1 MRYDKPMEERENMA
15 RKDTP
20 SAVMYGKLKS
30 FVISNRQAANIL
42 MNAMLTFDGRMLR
55 DRINESSQLSRRIVH
70 TLPGELPIGLF
81 NSFPITCPQLY
92 RMTIEKIAIAR
103 CGGDHGQARLVLD
116 DELKGECH
124 ELMLQALRKCEVD
137 DAMYRNMASYIEHAD
152 LPSEDNRTL
161 LRMMMFVI
169 TGCLGNPRT
178 ASVLVVDYAT
188 NILGADFNTAQSVI
202 STSMAPT
209 DDQPDILLGLVRIVD
224 GHIKADARMHML
236 NPEGT
241 ELGLLPSAKHVV
253 ADVDADVSRSHAF
266 IWRDRGA
273 WYIRDLGSKNGTRV
287 ISGSDGSEVT
297 VGVNPAEPTPIA
309 ATDIVCLGATTR
321 FMVMP
326 VLGV

>member
-1 MRYDKPMEERENMA
+1 MA

-30 FVISNRQAANIL
+30 FGISNRQAANIL

-92 RMTIEKIAIAR
+92 RMATEKIAIAH
-103 CGGDHGQARLVLD
+103 CGGNHEKARAMLD

-137 DAMYRNMASYIEHAD
+137 DATYRNMASYVEHAN
-152 LPSEDNRTL
+152 LATEDNRTM
-161 LRMMMFVI
+161 LRLMMFVI

-178 ASVLVVDYAT
+178 ASVLTVDYAT

-202 STSMAPT
+202 SATMAPA
-209 DDQPDILLGLVRIVD
+209 DDQPDVLLGLVRIVD
-224 GHIKADARMHML
+224 GHIKANARMHML

-253 ADVDADVSRSHAF
+253 ADVDADVSRSHAL
-266 IWRDRGA
+266 IWRERGT
-273 WYIRDLGSKNGTRV
+273 WFIRDLGSTNGTRV
-287 ISGSDGSEVT
+287 VSGSDGSEIQ
-297 VGVNPAEPTPIA
+297 VGTSLTEPTPIA
-309 ATDIVCLGATTR
+309 ATDIICLGATTR